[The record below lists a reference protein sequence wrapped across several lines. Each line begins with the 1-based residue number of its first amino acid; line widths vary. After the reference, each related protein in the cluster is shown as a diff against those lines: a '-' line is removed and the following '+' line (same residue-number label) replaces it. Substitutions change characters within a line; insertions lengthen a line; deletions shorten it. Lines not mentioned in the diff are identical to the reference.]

1 MTTTRTTPDASPAAV
16 RRAVP
21 GDAAA
26 LAALRWEFR
35 AAIGDAN
42 EERDAFVRRCEAWM
56 RPRLA
61 PESSWRAWVAEAAGE
76 VVGTVWV
83 QLMEKMPNPVDEAE
97 VHAYVTNVYVRP
109 SARGGVGSRLLA
121 AALEECAAAGVHQ
134 AFLWPTERS
143 RALYRRLGFGGQGAV
158 MVWTA

>member
-1 MTTTRTTPDASPAAV
+1 MTTTPTTPDAPAATV

-35 AAIGDAN
+35 AGIGAAN

-56 RPRLA
+56 STRLA
-61 PESSWRAWVAEAAGE
+61 GGSPWRAWVAEADGE
-76 VVGTVWV
+76 VVGTVWIEW
-83 QLMEKMPNPVDEAE
+83 MEKMPNPVDEPE

-109 SARGGVGSRLLA
+109 EARGGVGSRLLA

-143 RALYRRLGFGGQGAV
+143 RALYRRFGFGGEGAV